1 MGEGKNAPA
10 QLVADQ
16 EVKALIEVDDRVE
29 ESRGSQQ
36 ECQDDKAEGTR
47 GSAQTLGDPGRR

>member
-36 ECQDDKAEGTR
+36 ECQGDKAEGHE
-47 GSAQTLGDPGRR
+47 GLGP